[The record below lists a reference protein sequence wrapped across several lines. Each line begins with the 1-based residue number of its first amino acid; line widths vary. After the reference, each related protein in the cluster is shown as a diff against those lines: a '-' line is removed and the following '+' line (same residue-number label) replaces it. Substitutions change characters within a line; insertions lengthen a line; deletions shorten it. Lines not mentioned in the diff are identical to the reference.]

1 LVQKKVVIGNNVWI
15 GMSVCIVPGVTI
27 GEGAVV
33 GMGSVV
39 TKDVPPL
46 AVVGGNPARVLKFR
60 AKEHYE
66 RLIREGKYGGASGRL
81 VLKPGQ
87 KDIG

>member
-1 LVQKKVVIGNNVWI
+1 
-15 GMSVCIVPGVTI
+15 M
-27 GEGAVV
+27 
-33 GMGSVV
+33 
-39 TKDVPPL
+39 
-46 AVVGGNPARVLKFR
+46 VGGNPARVLKFR